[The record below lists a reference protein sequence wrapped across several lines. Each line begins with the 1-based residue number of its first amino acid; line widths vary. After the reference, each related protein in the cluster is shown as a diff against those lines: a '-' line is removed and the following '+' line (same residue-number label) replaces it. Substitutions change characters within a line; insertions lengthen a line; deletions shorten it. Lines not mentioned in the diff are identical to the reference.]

1 MPQEAAQEKTKKK
14 KERKKESTEEN
25 RGNVSKGALGSSPSS
40 VTYERPVASHL
51 TSLTLSF
58 LTDKWEF
65 LLGSYHSRILLCSSA
80 HR

>member
-40 VTYERPVASHL
+40 VTGNYEAFVKPLYLIGSVGSHL
-51 TSLTLSF
+51 
-58 LTDKWEF
+58 
-65 LLGSYHSRILLCSSA
+65 C
-80 HR
+80 